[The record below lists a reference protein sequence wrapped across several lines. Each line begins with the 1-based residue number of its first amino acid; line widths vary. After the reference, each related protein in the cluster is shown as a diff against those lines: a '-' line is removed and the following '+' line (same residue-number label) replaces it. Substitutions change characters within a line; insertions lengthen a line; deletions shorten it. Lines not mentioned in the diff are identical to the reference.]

1 MAELQVLVDADAC
14 PVKEE
19 VYRVALRHQVPVVIV
34 ANSYIRIP
42 DHRLIS
48 RRMVTDGFDATDDW
62 IVEQSG
68 STSLVIT
75 ADILLAQRA
84 LAKGARVLAPTG
96 KPFTDASIGN
106 AVAVRAIH
114 ADLRAGLG
122 EGAPKGAAPFSKQ
135 DRSNFLNAMEVAL
148 VGLKKAAGG

>member
-62 IVEQSG
+62 IVEQSR

>member
-1 MAELQVLVDADAC
+1 MTVLVDADAC

-19 VYRVALRHQVPVVIV
+19 VYRVALRHGVPVIIV
-34 ANSYIRIP
+34 ANAYLRIP
-42 DHRLIS
+42 EHRLIS
-48 RRMVTDGFDATDDW
+48 RQVVTDGFDAADNW
-62 IVEQSG
+62 IAERADAA
-68 STSLVIT
+68 SLVIT

-84 LAKGARVLAPTG
+84 LEKGARVLSPTG

-122 EGAPKGAAPFSKQ
+122 ENAPRGAPPFSKQ
-135 DRSNFLNAMEVAL
+135 DRSRFLNAMEVEMVA
-148 VGLKKAAGG
+148 LKKSAGA